1 MKWNHEKI
9 LDIFNKENE
18 DLITFGR
25 NIFDI
30 INLNKINYRETY
42 FDDYLKRLKN
52 NYMSIILNKVF
63 FLFIKII
70 FKFIFVNNIIL
81 FFWSRNSRVINI
93 NVALSL
99 IPTSL
104 NFIDVVIEYVISL
117 YITFFLHHLN

>member
-52 NYMSIILNKVF
+52 NKVKRGTINTNINTENENILNN
-63 FLFIKII
+63 IK
-70 FKFIFVNNIIL
+70 
-81 FFWSRNSRVINI
+81 R
-93 NVALSL
+93 
-99 IPTSL
+99 
-104 NFIDVVIEYVISL
+104 ISS
-117 YITFFLHHLN
+117 F